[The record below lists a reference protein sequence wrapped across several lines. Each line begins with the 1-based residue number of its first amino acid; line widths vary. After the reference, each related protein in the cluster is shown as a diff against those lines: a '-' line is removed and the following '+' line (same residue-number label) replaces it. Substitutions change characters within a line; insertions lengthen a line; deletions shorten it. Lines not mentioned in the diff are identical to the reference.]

1 MPCIYH
7 ETAEEIR
14 RNDQLARERDLAPLR
29 EEIHVLQEELKERE
43 AMLCGVLSSLFTLD
57 GYWGSS
63 CKVDGNDMGFSSA
76 VREQFDETESGVSWD
91 QVQAW
96 WLNHRAQDEARRKA
110 EADALAE
117 KRAAALAKLTPAERE
132 LLGV

>member
-1 MPCIYH
+1 MPCRTY
-7 ETAEEIR
+7 ETPEEIQR
-14 RNDQLARERDLAPLR
+14 QDQIARERELAPLR
-29 EEIHVLQEELKERE
+29 EEIHVLKQGLAERE
-43 AMLCGVLSSLFTLD
+43 AMLCGVLSSLYTLD
-57 GYWGSS
+57 GYWGAS
-63 CKVDGNDMGFSSA
+63 CKVEGKDMGFSSA

-117 KRAAALAKLTPAERE
+117 KRAVALAKLTPAERE